1 MKGLS
6 ANRKR
11 LRVMGI
17 AALSHDSNILTIAT
31 ICVGDVMADQNRL
44 EQFAQA
50 AQRDNSLDERAK
62 RTLDEKP
69 RHEEWT
75 QRLDEDWQ
83 DHLETLQK
91 YVCELLVKNQRLRM
105 ALKAI
110 NQPEHGH
117 ADVIKL

>member
-1 MKGLS
+1 
-6 ANRKR
+6 
-11 LRVMGI
+11 MGI
-17 AALSHDSNILTIAT
+17 AALSHDSNILTIVT
-31 ICVGDVMADQNRL
+31 IGVGDVMADHNRL

-50 AQRDNSLDERAK
+50 AQRDNSLDERSK

-110 NQPEHGH
+110 NQPERGH